1 MRISDWSSDVCSSDL
16 AQRAVLVLGQRAQ
29 AFHPVAVV
37 GIDQAVALQQRG
49 AMDVA
54 ADDAVEA
61 ARARVVQAGLH
72 EALDVA
78 LGSTAAR
85 LEELRQRPV
94 AAPELAGHE
103 HGSASWRERVCQYV

>member
-16 AQRAVLVLGQRAQ
+16 QAQRAVLVLGQRAQ

-37 GIDQAVALQQRG
+37 GIDQAIALQQRG

-78 LGSTAAR
+78 LGRSEERRVGQECVSTCR
-85 LEELRQRPV
+85 SRWLPS
-94 AAPELAGHE
+94 P
-103 HGSASWRERVCQYV
+103 